1 MESSKKKTP
10 GRPAQLSK
18 RETTT
23 GIRLSKAERF
33 IIFQKA
39 RRTGMNLTTYIRQM
53 AIQGKVVARFT
64 EEERQIVGQLVQMSV
79 DIHQLAQVAKDQGIL
94 KAMLHFESIR
104 NKIDGLLN
112 RIRHDK

>member
-1 MESSKKKTP
+1 MESSKKKIP